1 MGYPSFPAYGE
12 DIGSALQEVEK
23 ILNHIKTNKFD
34 NQDII
39 DLFDANNTLLKYL
52 LKNEIKDNN

>member
-1 MGYPSFPAYGE
+1 MGHISFPVYGE

>member
-1 MGYPSFPAYGE
+1 MGHISFPVYGE
-12 DIGSALQEVEK
+12 DIGSALQEVGK
-23 ILNHIKTNKFD
+23 ILNHIRTNKFD